1 MYPIQLDTRQY
12 AGAVFLHPLRAE
24 RTKIT
29 HQRTIRAVAAVVTV
43 GVAAWCGSGIAHADS
58 NHERQACTLM
68 DDSASAVRMGFGES
82 TMQYAFAVLS
92 TEMTPVDAAHV
103 LLAATHDDCPNHA
116 GDLPDNWQ

>member
-1 MYPIQLDTRQY
+1 MYVTKLHTRQY
-12 AGAVFLHPLRAE
+12 AGAQLLRPLRAE

-29 HQRTIRAVAAVVTV
+29 HRHTTRAIAAVVMV
-43 GVAAWCGSGIAHADS
+43 GAAAWCGSGIAHADN

-68 DDSASAVRMGFGES
+68 DDSASAISMGYGES

-92 TEMTPVDAAHV
+92 TEMPSVDAAHV
-103 LLAATHDDCPNHA
+103 LLAATRDDCPNHA